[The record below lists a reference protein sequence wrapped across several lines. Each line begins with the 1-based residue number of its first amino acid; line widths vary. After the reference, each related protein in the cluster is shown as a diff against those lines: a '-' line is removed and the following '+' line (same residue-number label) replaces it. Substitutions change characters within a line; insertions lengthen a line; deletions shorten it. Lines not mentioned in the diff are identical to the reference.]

1 MHARRPDN
9 TREGPGR
16 GRRRSLR
23 GRLWRW
29 LTLASVIPLGL
40 VQVLAP
46 GAVDPALLLALA
58 AVSALLAARLAFLVT
73 RPLRD
78 LEQACRLSG
87 DATRC
92 DLPPG
97 SPVEVVLVAER
108 VTSLTRDRDAARR
121 LAARHAR
128 QAQVQVSLR
137 RALRSAPSSK
147 GLARAVLHVLGS
159 DCQARG
165 GAFYLMKGGQTLEPA
180 AHSGTPVSGLPPAD
194 VRLGEGLVGRAA
206 SERRLTCETAADGS
220 TLAAIPYHLTGR
232 VKGVAVF
239 ALARPLGDA
248 EHDVLVDTA
257 EQVAIALDTRRARE
271 RVQLLLDETRRHA
284 AAFAVQ
290 QRELQQTNIRLQR
303 SDRYKNEF
311 LANMTHE
318 LRSPLNS
325 MLLLSQ
331 VLVENRH
338 GRLGAD
344 DIDSAQIIN
353 KAGRELLVIIDDILD
368 LTKAEAGRLEIYPED
383 IEVSDLAESLTALY
397 RPLAARR
404 GLDLRVTVDPA
415 APTGCRTDPTRLSQI
430 LKNLLNNALK
440 FTEYGGV
447 RLSIRPA
454 AEPLGEAPAIDF
466 VVEDTGIGISAEVLP
481 ALFAAFTQGDG
492 SIARRFG
499 GSGLGLSICR
509 KLAELLGARI
519 SVSSEVGR
527 GSTFTL
533 RLPVQPCVRAAAEAE
548 AEPESE
554 LVPSAPSVR
563 QETDAAAAAA
573 PRGVH
578 LSAPA
583 AEREPVAGLL
593 SGQRVLM
600 IDGDM
605 RSVYRLTSLLESAG
619 ATVQVARDP
628 AACLARLDDLP
639 DRALVLVR
647 PHVPGGLPSAERQS
661 WWSAA
666 VASGAR
672 VVILAGRI
680 PATADVPAGLPVL
693 DPDGPE
699 ARLCHTL
706 AELARPAGT
715 RRELPQEVMA

>member
-1 MHARRPDN
+1 MRSGRTESTRDN
-9 TREGPGR
+9 PGN

-23 GRLWRW
+23 ARLWLW
-29 LTLASVIPLGL
+29 LSLAACTPLALLQALVPGSVP
-40 VQVLAP
+40 
-46 GAVDPALLLALA
+46 PALTTALA
-58 AVSALLAARLAFLVT
+58 AASVLVAAWLARRAV
-73 RPLRD
+73 RPLVE

-87 DATRC
+87 EATRC
-92 DLPPG
+92 
-97 SPVEVVLVAER
+97 EVPAGAPLEVAQVADR
-108 VTSLTRDRDAARR
+108 VTSLAREREAARR

-128 QAQVQVSLR
+128 QSQVQVSLR
-137 RALRSAPSSK
+137 RALRSAPTSK
-147 GLARAVLHVLGS
+147 GLARAVLHALGS
-159 DCQARG
+159 VCEARG
-165 GAFYLMKGGQTLEPA
+165 GAFYLMQGGQRLEPA
-180 AHSGTPVSGLPPAD
+180 AHTGMVVPGLPPAEIR
-194 VRLGEGLVGRAA
+194 VGEGLVGRAA
-206 SERRLTCETAADGS
+206 SERRMGVETAGDG
-220 TLAAIPYHLTGR
+220 TRLLAIPYHLTGR

-239 ALARPLGDA
+239 ALARDLTAD
-248 EHDVLVDTA
+248 EQDVLADTA

-344 DIDSAQIIN
+344 EVDAAQVIN

-383 IEVSDLAESLTALY
+383 IEVADLAESLTALY

-404 GLDLRVTVDPA
+404 SLDLRVTVDPQ
-415 APTGCRTDPTRLSQI
+415 APTQCRTDSTRLSQI

-440 FTEYGGV
+440 FTESGSV
-447 RLSIRPA
+447 SLAIVPA
-454 AEPLGEAPAIDF
+454 ADAPDDAPAIDF
-466 VVEDTGIGISAEVLP
+466 VVADTGIGISPEVLP

-509 KLAELLGARI
+509 KLTELLGARI
-519 SVSSEVGR
+519 TVASELGV

-533 RLPVQPCVRAAAEAE
+533 RLPVQPAARAVEA
-548 AEPESE
+548 PSP
-554 LVPSAPSVR
+554 LVP
-563 QETDAAAAAA
+563 AAIQAVAASPVAA
-573 PRGVH
+573 PR
-578 LSAPA
+578 LARPA
-583 AEREPVAGLL
+583 AATADREPVAGLL
-593 SGQRVLM
+593 TGQRVLM

-605 RSVYRLTSLLESAG
+605 RSVYRLTALLEAAG

-639 DRALVLVR
+639 PRALVLVR
-647 PHVPGGLPSAERQS
+647 PQVLAGLPSAERRS
-661 WWSAA
+661 WWSATIE
-666 VASGAR
+666 SGAR
-672 VVILAGRI
+672 IVVLAGRI
-680 PATADVPAGLPVL
+680 PATADVPSSLPVF
-693 DPDGPE
+693 DPDGPG
-699 ARLCHTL
+699 ARLCETL
-706 AELARPAGT
+706 AGLARRGEA
-715 RRELPQEVMA
+715 RRAPQLDEVCA